1 MISPPAEAA
10 TLPEEKDFLPP
21 PSIKPDDAGDF
32 GASTRMRELSVLLRA
47 LSSFFNLYNYP
58 FPEASQADLI
68 THDWTNE
75 VRIVRGTLLRCSE
88 LVFQSINF
96 DNSDNTIFDET
107 DAAAALA
114 PFSRSDSAA
123 EVKSGL
129 K

>member
-21 PSIKPDDAGDF
+21 PSVKLDDAGDL
-32 GASTRMRELSVLLRA
+32 GRSTRARELTIWMRA

-58 FPEASQADLI
+58 FPEASQADLV

-75 VRIVRGTLLRCSE
+75 LRIVRGTLLRCSE

-96 DNSDNTIFDET
+96 DKSDNTIFDET
-107 DAAAALA
+107 
-114 PFSRSDSAA
+114 
-123 EVKSGL
+123 E
-129 K
+129 